1 MSSRKELN
9 QDPLFES
16 HPTPARTITTPTG
29 SEVSERLLTDRDVCS
44 ITGLDRVTLYRLRNA
59 NKIGFYKFGTAS
71 RNNKPAAYS
80 YRLWVPRLDD
90 GNPPISPESRRFRF

>member
-9 QDPLFES
+9 QDPSYES
-16 HPTPARTITTPTG
+16 HLRPARVITTPATI

-59 NKIGFYKFGTAS
+59 NKIGFYKLGKII
-71 RNNKPAAYS
+71 RY
-80 YRLWVPRLDD
+80 
-90 GNPPISPESRRFRF
+90 SPEHVREFLEQHQRQPKSRRTRPSR